1 VKKFE
6 VHSAFAPAGDQGAA
20 ISELSRGVVA
30 RKKAQT
36 LKGVTGSGKTFTMA
50 KIIEQAQLPTLV
62 ISHNKTL
69 AAQLYRE
76 FKDFFP
82 ENAVEYFVSYYDY
95 YQPEAYVPGKDLYI
109 EKDASIN
116 EEIDRLR
123 LAATAALLERRD
135 VIVVAT
141 VSCIYG
147 IGNPRD
153 YRDMRLELSVGARL
167 DPEEARR
174 RLVRL
179 LYERNDAL
187 LERAHF
193 RVRGDVLEIYPSY
206 TTDAVRVEFF
216 GDQIERIRKIHP
228 LTGESLGDADFYLIY
243 PAKHFVTPEEKLPDA
258 LQRIRDEL
266 AARHEELLE
275 AGKLVEAER
284 LKSRTE
290 YDLEMLE
297 EMGYC
302 PGIENYSRH
311 LSGREE
317 GERPAVL
324 LDFFPD
330 KFLMFIDESHV
341 TIPQI
346 RGMYEGD
353 RARKLNLVRYG
364 FRLPSALDNRP
375 LYFAEFEALIDRV
388 VYVSATPSGEE
399 LEKSEKLVEQVIR
412 PTGLLDPELEVR
424 PTEGQIEDLYAEIRR
439 RIQAGERTLVTTLT
453 KRMAEDLA
461 EYLSELGLKVRYLH
475 SEVETIERVEIL
487 RDLRAG
493 EFDVLVGINLLR
505 EGLDLPEV
513 SLIGILDADKIGF
526 LRSATSLIQI
536 IGRAARHVNGKV
548 IMYADRVSEAM
559 KLAIEETERRRRL
572 QAEFNRLHGV
582 TPTSISKSV
591 QDLLVRR
598 KEEKQGLAR
607 FDLELLERQYNVLVP
622 KQRQALIKRLE
633 EEMLELAKDLEF
645 ERAAVLRDEIQRL
658 KEEAGAPR
666 ASGRHGGDRA
676 SERHGDDR
684 ASERYGDD
692 RVSGRHGDSSPAV
705 SGSET
710 ARNPRVPLRHGARK
724 RRFPGSTPS

>member
-1 VKKFE
+1 VVKQFR
-6 VHSAFAPAGDQGAA
+6 VVAGFQPAGDQAQA
-20 ISELSRGVVA
+20 IEALSRGLSA
-30 RKKAQT
+30 GYKAQT

-109 EKDASIN
+109 EKDSSIN
-116 EEIDRLR
+116 QEIDRLR

-153 YRDMRLELSVGARL
+153 YREMRLELSVGARL
-167 DPEEARR
+167 DPEEVRR
-174 RLVRL
+174 SLVRL
-179 LYERNDAL
+179 LYERNDAV
-187 LERAHF
+187 LERARF
-193 RVRGDVLEIYPSY
+193 RVRGDVLEIFPSY

-228 LTGESLGDADFYLIY
+228 LTGESLGDTDFYLIY
-243 PAKHFVTPEEKLPDA
+243 PAKHFVTPEERLPDA
-258 LQRIRDEL
+258 LERIRAEL
-266 AARHEELLE
+266 SVRHKELLD

-324 LDFFPD
+324 LDFFPER
-330 KFLMFIDESHV
+330 FLMFVDESHV
-341 TIPQI
+341 TLPQV

-375 LYFAEFEALIDRV
+375 LYFAEFERLIDQV
-388 VYVSATPSGEE
+388 VFVSATPAQEE
-399 LEKSEKLVEQVIR
+399 QEKSEQLVEQIIR

-424 PTEGQIEDLYAEIRR
+424 PTEGQIEDLYAEIRK
-439 RIQAGERTLVTTLT
+439 RIQAGQRTLVTTLT

-487 RDLRAG
+487 RDLRLGA
-493 EFDVLVGINLLR
+493 FDVLVGINLLR

-526 LRSATSLIQI
+526 LRSATSLIQT
-536 IGRAARHVNGKV
+536 IGRAARHLDGKV

-559 KLAIEETERRRRL
+559 KAAIDETERRRRI
-572 QAEFNRLHGV
+572 QAEYNRAHGI
-582 TPTSISKSV
+582 TPVSVSKAV
-591 QDLLVRR
+591 QDLLVRH
-598 KEEKQGLAR
+598 KEEKQGIAR
-607 FDLELLERQYNVLVP
+607 FDLELIEKEYNVVVP

-633 EEMLELAKDLEF
+633 QEMLELAKDLEF
-645 ERAAVLRDEIQRL
+645 ERAAVLRDEIRRL
-658 KEEAGAPR
+658 EEMKAPKAPQR
-666 ASGRHGGDRA
+666 AS
-676 SERHGDDR
+676 
-684 ASERYGDD
+684 
-692 RVSGRHGDSSPAV
+692 
-705 SGSET
+705 
-710 ARNPRVPLRHGARK
+710 K
-724 RRFPGSTPS
+724 RT